1 MTKRHPFLMLRLLAF
16 HFGFLPSMMAA
27 PLTAVA
33 FGDGRYVA
41 VGSGKIS
48 VSEDGTHWQSAESP
62 TLGNL
67 RAVARGDG
75 LWVAVGDFGE
85 CFTSVEGLRWT
96 QESLGVFF
104 HIRGVT
110 RGNGLWVA
118 VGDDSVILT
127 SPDGRVWTQCASGSE
142 PLRAVEWAGEF
153 CRRGG
158 AEASGLRWES
168 L

>member
-1 MTKRHPFLMLRLLAF
+1 MLRLLAF

-41 VGSGKIS
+41 VGEQGKIS

-85 CFTSVEGLRWT
+85 VLTSVEGLRWT
-96 QESLGVFF
+96 RESLGVFF

-142 PLRAVEWAGEF
+142 PLRAVEWAGGVFVVGEA
-153 CRRGG
+153 RK
-158 AEASGLRWES
+158 ASGLRWES